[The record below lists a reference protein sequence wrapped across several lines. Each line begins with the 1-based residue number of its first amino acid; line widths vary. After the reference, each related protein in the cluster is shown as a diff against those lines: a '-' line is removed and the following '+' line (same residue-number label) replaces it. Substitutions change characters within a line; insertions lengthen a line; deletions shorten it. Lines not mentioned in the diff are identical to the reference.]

1 MISATE
7 LKNGTTFLHYGKPY
21 QVIKYT
27 LIKMGRGGAVVK
39 VNARNLESGSITE
52 MTYSSNNTVEEADV
66 SKRKLQYLYKDALN
80 AIFMDPGSFEQ
91 TEISLKVLGDDI
103 NYCKEGESVD
113 VLFWS
118 EKPLSVALPVKVNLR
133 VVETDPG
140 VKGNSASN
148 VYKSAILANGLTVK
162 VPLFIKVNDEVRV
175 DTRTGEYIERVKSYE
190 NIQRKAVEMTI
201 SWVKT
206 PGTKDTSICKA
217 LSKSTHFL

>member
-1 MISATE
+1 MISATD

-27 LIKMGRGGAVVK
+27 LIKMGRGGAIVK
-39 VNARNLESGSITE
+39 VNARNLESGSTGE
-52 MTYSSNNTVEEADV
+52 LTFSSNNTVDEANTF
-66 SKRKLQYLYKDALN
+66 KRKLQYLYKDSLN

-91 TEISLKVLGDDI
+91 AEIPLKILGDDI

-118 EKPLSVALPVKVNLR
+118 EKPLSVALPVKVNLK

-148 VYKSAILANGLTVK
+148 IYKPAILENGLTVK
-162 VPLFIKVNDEVRV
+162 VPLFIKVNDEVRI
-175 DTRTGEYIERVKSYE
+175 DTRNGEYVERVK
-190 NIQRKAVEMTI
+190 
-201 SWVKT
+201 
-206 PGTKDTSICKA
+206 
-217 LSKSTHFL
+217 